1 MKDRILLIAK
11 KSLGVILIIGGF
23 LGLFLPFF
31 QGVAMII
38 AGAILL
44 DNRYIMIRVR
54 RFIDYLK
61 KRRKKK

>member
-1 MKDRILLIAK
+1 MKNK
-11 KSLGVILIIGGF
+11 ILIFGKKALGIILVAGGV

-44 DNRYIMIRVR
+44 EDKFVIKKVRQLIEYI
-54 RFIDYLK
+54 
-61 KRRKKK
+61 KRWRKK